1 MFCIHCGK
9 EIVDGAVFCS
19 FCGKKQAIP
28 QEPVENF
35 KPITKDEQPKLP
47 SQVVDNDSSG
57 QKEKKK
63 NKKGI
68 IAVAIAMVA
77 VLVVLALCLPNINVN
92 ESTDNAEVDKESENI
107 TVDYTPNSDP
117 TVLPDFLQYD
127 TEGLYTFGGVIFA
140 DAMGTIIFETADI
153 DGIDVVTAFVDGLCQ
168 QGYVLI
174 SADDNEEYI
183 WSLKH
188 PDLDIEPI
196 NAAESDAQVEVW
208 CYGDMFCVDSSKG
221 IVMEGY
227 EAEYAAA
234 AAEEETR
241 NAVEESVTTS
251 VVFGNGILPSPDAYF
266 GEQLARL
273 YDEDGYKVSSKTGE
287 QRIQGWKIAFKTDLD
302 GLDAFIQYAELLA
315 SGNYGLTLDKSWET
329 TFSANKNYYYVY
341 ECDGD
346 NDPEVS
352 FDNFTNKNEE
362 RRGDFILEIGRHGD
376 NGYAMMTLYFD
387 HDYFSFVE
395 GENVYSGSL
404 TDLSGK
410 TSTDNSNSNNSSN
423 ANDRYNTKTPCGYCN
438 DGDCKTCNGR
448 GYLYSSAS
456 KKYDRNCT
464 GAYCRNGSC
473 SRCGG
478 DGWMD

>member
-1 MFCIHCGK
+1 MKRFIYLLLCLTAVAGLLVGCGN
-9 EIVDGAVFCS
+9 
-19 FCGKKQAIP
+19 
-28 QEPVENF
+28 QEPAN
-35 KPITKDEQPKLP
+35 T
-47 SQVVDNDSSG
+47 
-57 QKEKKK
+57 EKYTQ
-63 NKKGI
+63 
-68 IAVAIAMVA
+68 
-77 VLVVLALCLPNINVN
+77 
-92 ESTDNAEVDKESENI
+92 EESENNA
-107 TVDYTPNSDP
+107 VGYTPGSDP

-127 TEGLYTFGGVIFA
+127 TEELYTFSHVLFA
-140 DAMGTIIFETADI
+140 DTMGTIVFESADM
-153 DGIDVVTAFVDGLCQ
+153 DDMDAVTAFVDGLCQ

-174 SADDNEEYI
+174 SADDSEEYI
-183 WSLKH
+183 WSLQH

-196 NAAESDAQVEVW
+196 NAADSDAQVEVW

-227 EAEYAAA
+227 EAEYATA
-234 AAEEETR
+234 AAEEESR
-241 NAVEESVTTS
+241 NAAEESAAAS
-251 VVFGNGILPSPDAYF
+251 AVFGNGVLPSPDAYF
-266 GEQLARL
+266 GGQLARL

-287 QRIQGWKIAFKTDLD
+287 HRIQGWKVAFKTDLD
-302 GLDAFIQYAELLA
+302 GADAFIQYAELLA
-315 SGNYGLTLDKSWET
+315 SGNYGLTVDKSWEA

-376 NGYAMMTLYFD
+376 SGYAMMTLYFD
-387 HDYFSFVE
+387 PDYFSFAE
-395 GENVYSGSL
+395 GSEVYSGSL

-410 TSTDNSNSNNSSN
+410 TSANTSTNTSNNNTSSN
-423 ANDRYNTKTPCGYCN
+423 NDLYNTKTPCGYCN
-438 DGDCKTCNGR
+438 KGDCKTCNGR

-456 KKYDRNCT
+456 GKYDRNCT